1 MHRDEVLEAITDIVC
16 SIEAALPRT
25 LVRSAVG
32 DVVPRHPHALR
43 LLAALQARPTPV
55 VSAENAMPPAL
66 DRLIQSLLGEGAT
79 RLRLPAC
86 GHCLQERAL
95 TARDGAVRICD
106 TCDAKRRHSQT
117 SCACCGQLR
126 RRRATAA
133 GQHYCGTC
141 WDTLAKDA
149 GTTLL
154 SVLRAHLPRATDEQ
168 ARAAVAAL
176 KVPGDGGLL
185 RLALEYRAFGSG
197 WMADPSA
204 GPRPFLRLY
213 ESLRAEGVPLPPPGC
228 GHCGKTVELKHV
240 LEQRLCCR
248 RCYTASRTQACD
260 GCGTICTITRR
271 EPDGKGLCQGC
282 ANKLPDQS
290 APCTGCGN
298 LRKIALDSPDGPLC
312 PSCRARQRVDTC
324 RTCRRVKPCLY
335 EGTPRARCHD
345 CSKPKERCVR
355 CDRTRTVGTRDSNG
369 QPLCK
374 SCGRRREACAD
385 CGRDRHVA
393 GRSGTAPLCED
404 CWPKSPASFRTCQRC
419 GQHRYV
425 HRDGHCDR
433 CAANDKIHGLFPTQL
448 TARVPEALA
457 LRDWCLGADETA
469 ILSTFGRK
477 RTVELLRTVLSAPG
491 NLSHDFLD
499 AAGSAQATG
508 AVRSLLVEHGLLPPR
523 DENLSRLER
532 WVTTTAEL
540 IADPAERRA
549 FVRFARWRHLNTLRR
564 RPQPIP
570 STLTTSR
577 RRELRI
583 VRELLDWAPQHGK
596 NLSTLNQA
604 DLQRWQATTHSE
616 THRVKAFLAW
626 AHRNKLA
633 GRLSVSRP
641 PHPGLAL
648 GGPGLEERRALLR
661 SVTASDSHLPA
672 ARKLAA
678 ALVILFGLQPHQI
691 VRLQIRDIDHEHGK
705 TRLRLGADPLHLP
718 DEIAAIALEARA
730 NRTAPRLF
738 RPTTDPTWLLP
749 GTRHDHPLTTQALIG
764 QLRALGI
771 EPNPHRTAALGTL
784 AQTLPPAILA
794 RLTGLSM
801 SNAVRWSTTVAASNA
816 RYAPLTDLARTA
828 GPEPAGKTRAKPSE

>member
-1 MHRDEVLEAITDIVC
+1 MHRSEALEAITDIVC

-25 LVRSAVG
+25 LVRSTVG
-32 DVVPRHPHALR
+32 DAVPRHPHSLR
-43 LLAALQARPTPV
+43 LLAALQARPSLL
-55 VSAENAMPPAL
+55 VSAENDMPPAL
-66 DRLIQSLLGEGAT
+66 DRLIHKLLAEGAT

-86 GHCLQERAL
+86 GHCSQERAL
-95 TARDGAVRICD
+95 NARDGAVRICN
-106 TCDAKRRHSQT
+106 TCDTRRRRSQT
-117 SCACCGQLR
+117 TCASCRQLR
-126 RRRATAA
+126 RRRITVA

-149 GTTLL
+149 RTTLL
-154 SVLRAHLPRATDEQ
+154 IALRAHLPQATDQQ
-168 ARAAVAAL
+168 ARAAVATL
-176 KVPGDGGLL
+176 KVPGDSGLL
-185 RLALEYRAFGSG
+185 RLALEYQAFGSG
-197 WMADPSA
+197 WMSDPSA
-204 GPRPFLRLY
+204 GPRLFLRLY
-213 ESLRAEGVPLPPPGC
+213 EALRAEGVPLPPPGC
-228 GHCGKTVELKHV
+228 GHCGKAVALDHM
-240 LEQRLCCR
+240 LDQRLCCR
-248 RCYTASRTQACD
+248 RCYTASRAQPCD
-260 GCGTICTITRR
+260 ECGTTRTIVRR
-271 EPDGKGLCQGC
+271 ELDGKGLCQGC
-282 ANKLPDQS
+282 AKKLPDQS
-290 APCTGCGN
+290 AACTGCGK
-298 LRKIALDSPDGPLC
+298 LRKIALNSPDGPLC

-324 RTCRRVKPCLY
+324 HSCGQVKPCLFA
-335 EGTPRARCHD
+335 GTPRSRCHE

-355 CDRTRTVGTRDSNG
+355 CDRTRIVGTRDSSD

-374 SCGRRREACAD
+374 PCGRRREACAD
-385 CGRDRHVA
+385 CGMDRHVA
-393 GRSGTAPLCED
+393 GRSGTVPLCD
-404 CWPKSPASFRTCQRC
+404 ACWPKNPASFRTCQRC

-425 HRDGHCDR
+425 HRDGLCDR
-433 CAANDKIHGLFPTQL
+433 CTANDKIHGLFPEGL
-448 TARVPEALA
+448 TAQVPEALA

-477 RTVELLRTVLSAPG
+477 RTVQLLRTVLSAPG

-499 AAGSAQATG
+499 AAGTAQATG

-532 WVTTTAEL
+532 WVTATAEL
-540 IADPAERRA
+540 IVDPAERRA

-564 RPQPIP
+564 RHQPTT

-583 VRELLDWAPQHGK
+583 VRELLDWARQHGTC
-596 NLSTLNQA
+596 LSTLNQT
-604 DLQRWQATTHSE
+604 DLQRWQANTRSE
-616 THRVKAFLAW
+616 THRVKAFLVW

-633 GRLSVSRP
+633 ARLSINRP

-648 GGPGLEERRALLR
+648 SGSDLDERRAQLG
-661 SVTASDSHLPA
+661 SVTRSDNSLPA
-672 ARKLAA
+672 ATKLAA

-691 VRLQIRDIDHEHGK
+691 VKLQIQDIDHEHGT

-738 RPTTDPTWLLP
+738 RPTTDRKWLLP
-749 GTRHDHPLTTQALIG
+749 GTRHGRPLTSNALIR

-771 EPNPHRTAALGTL
+771 EPNPYRTAALGTL

-801 SNAVRWSTTVAASNA
+801 TNAIRWSTAVAASNA
-816 RYAPLTDLARTA
+816 RYAPLTDLATTTGADSAENTPA
-828 GPEPAGKTRAKPSE
+828 GPSE